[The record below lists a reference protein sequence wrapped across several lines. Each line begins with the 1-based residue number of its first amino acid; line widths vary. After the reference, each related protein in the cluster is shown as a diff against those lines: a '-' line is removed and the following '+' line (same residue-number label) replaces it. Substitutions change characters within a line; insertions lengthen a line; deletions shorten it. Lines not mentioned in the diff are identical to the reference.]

1 MTWVGMPV
9 DIVERLERLGL
20 TRDDRL
26 LYVEGFLYAGQYLTD
41 GTVTARLPRLG
52 DHPDAD
58 AAAARLVDAQVWEH
72 IDDGAYVI
80 VDYFT
85 ANLTR
90 EEVTRRKEDAR
101 LRQERSRRHKAGDHS
116 ICIRGRYCPD
126 GQSETV
132 TRDVTREIT
141 RESQDTYLP
150 DLPDLQGKG
159 REGKESAG
167 DDGRG
172 SPKGSPTPTSPTEQT
187 TPPTPHIYTDTQ
199 RLGTCQHCNLPQR
212 NATHHHGAP
221 NILQHLAEVTADLGR
236 LIPERSFD
244 TTDHWWTAK
253 VITDLTT
260 WTWETEQV
268 PLDQAEPQS
277 MDWCDVK
284 VQAYLPE
291 DAWQTWEAELDS
303 DRDVKAARL
312 AWEPEGDKG
321 VTYLALRAPDWPQKG
336 GDVTHHL
343 PALRRHVRHLL
354 TFPAQV
360 KP

>member
-41 GTVTARLPRLG
+41 GTVTARLPRLS

-72 IDDGAYVI
+72 TDDGAYVI

-132 TRDVTREIT
+132 TRDVTRENT

-172 SPKGSPTPTSPTEQT
+172 SPKGSPTPASPHEATSAQ
-187 TPPTPHIYTDTQ
+187 HIYAD
-199 RLGTCQHCNLPQR
+199 PQR
-212 NATHHHGAP
+212 VGHCCHCGLPARNAVHHPGAP
-221 NILQHLAEVTADLGR
+221 DVLQLLADVATDLGPMTPTRIVNTGTDSWWKATATDGQVTWNWDTSDESDDNSTIDSIEFVIPLGLVPDLTNEQWEELQGPCDRRAAESKPPLKWGAEDDGEGGVFWRLSTADYR
-236 LIPERSFD
+236 
-244 TTDHWWTAK
+244 
-253 VITDLTT
+253 
-260 WTWETEQV
+260 
-268 PLDQAEPQS
+268 
-277 MDWCDVK
+277 
-284 VQAYLPE
+284 
-291 DAWQTWEAELDS
+291 
-303 DRDVKAARL
+303 
-312 AWEPEGDKG
+312 
-321 VTYLALRAPDWPQKG
+321 VTV
-336 GDVTHHL
+336 DVTKKL
-343 PALRRHVRHLL
+343 PMARQLL
-354 TFPAQV
+354 QLILDAGV